1 MLVRR
6 ERRLVGVSEA
16 TAATL
21 RTGVREQLPTPG
33 AVPPPI
39 EIEHVPAIERD
50 ASGKAPLVVSR
61 LPRRPVA

>member
-21 RTGVREQLPTPG
+21 RTDVREQLQTPG
-33 AVPPPI
+33 AVPSPS
-39 EIEHVPAIERD
+39 EIEHVPVIERG

-61 LPRRPVA
+61 LPRRPAA